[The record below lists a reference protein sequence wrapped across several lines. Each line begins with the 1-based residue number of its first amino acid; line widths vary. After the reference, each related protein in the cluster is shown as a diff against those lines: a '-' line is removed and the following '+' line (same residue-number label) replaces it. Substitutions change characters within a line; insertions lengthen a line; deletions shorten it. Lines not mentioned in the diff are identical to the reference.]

1 MMNSGFET
9 MTNEALVSLIQNES
23 PSANN
28 AYEQLFKNL
37 RPTILGEA
45 KMYKGKMVTYDT
57 DDFLQEG
64 YITIW
69 KTTKTFK
76 GGNYKS
82 YFISAMRFHLCSLY
96 EKYVL
101 KNPICIA
108 ESEDYRGYGY
118 TIQTL
123 VESDKAKDYRE
134 KKNARQRRYYERKK
148 AEKEAAAEAERIA
161 KGLPKPEP
169 KPQLTEE
176 EKLEAR
182 RKRCRDYYNAHKDE
196 LNEKRRA
203 KALEYYHAH
212 KEESNRKRREK
223 RAAEKAAKL
232 ETQNG

>member
-69 KTTKTFK
+69 KTMKTFK

-101 KNPICIA
+101 KNPICTA

-134 KKNARQRRYYERKK
+134 KKNARQRRYYERKRLK
-148 AEKEAAAEAERIA
+148 RKPLLRRNTSQ
-161 KGLPKPEP
+161 KDFQSRNRSPSLP
-169 KPQLTEE
+169 
-176 EKLEAR
+176 R
-182 RKRCRDYYNAHKDE
+182 RKSWRRGGNAAGTTITPT
-196 LNEKRRA
+196 RM
-203 KALEYYHAH
+203 
-212 KEESNRKRREK
+212 S
-223 RAAEKAAKL
+223 
-232 ETQNG
+232 